1 MRRKFLER
9 VLRNYIRIE
18 RVVLNSGMGLEA
30 MILADMHI
38 HDFGRRE
45 AELEEILRDA
55 SEGVDVI
62 FILGD
67 TYDERTKSLEPI
79 YRILKQVNKPKFGV
93 LGNHEHWADPK
104 IPILDGMRV
113 LERAGVT
120 LLMDRVIEYRGVR
133 MGGIDWYED
142 DGSLKG
148 KLRELGKVD
157 LLLSHTPDIIE
168 LNPDARVILAGHT
181 HGGQVCFPIIGPIWT
196 PSKYGRRYAS
206 GLFSK
211 GDSYLYVSRGLG
223 EMTPMRINCP
233 RELTLMRI

>member
-1 MRRKFLER
+1 MRKRLSEI
-9 VLRNYIRIE
+9 LGNYIRIE
-18 RVVLNSGMGLEA
+18 RVILDTGMGLDA
-30 MILADMHI
+30 MILADMHV
-38 HDFGRRE
+38 HGFGRRE
-45 AELEEILRDA
+45 EELEEVLKSA
-55 SEGVDVI
+55 SEEVDVI
-62 FILGD
+62 FVLGD

-79 YRILKQVNKPKFGV
+79 YRILGRVNKPKFGV

-104 IPILDGMRV
+104 IPIPDGIRV

-120 LLMDRVIEYRGVR
+120 LLLDRAVEYRGIR
-133 MGGIDWYED
+133 IGGVDWYED
-142 DGSLKG
+142 DTIGR

-168 LNPDARVILAGHT
+168 LNPDARVVLAGHT
-181 HGGQVCFPIIGPIWT
+181 HGGQVCFPVIGPIWT

-211 GDSYLYVSRGLG
+211 GGSYLYVSRGLG
-223 EMTPMRINCP
+223 EMNPIRINCP